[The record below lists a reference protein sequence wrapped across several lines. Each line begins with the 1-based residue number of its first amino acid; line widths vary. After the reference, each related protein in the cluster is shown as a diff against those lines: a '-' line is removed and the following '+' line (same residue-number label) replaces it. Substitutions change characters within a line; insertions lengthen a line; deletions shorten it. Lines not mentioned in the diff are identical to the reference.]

1 MTQFTPLVV
10 TIHAVPVTFSAESLT
25 PQETV
30 LRDTTSD
37 LPYSQLQTAK
47 VGFSA
52 PNQSRPNS
60 FILSR
65 VYKTPLVGADG
76 VIKGVIRTD
85 IKTTVPLSASSSDR
99 AKHVALVGGI
109 EDNSQVTG
117 QVLNLTSW
125 F

>member
-1 MTQFTPLVV
+1 MQFTPPVV
-10 TIHAVPVTFSAESLT
+10 TISSVPVTFSAESLT

-37 LPYSQLQTAK
+37 LPYSQLQTVK

-52 PNQSRPNS
+52 PSQTRPSS

-65 VYKTPLVGADG
+65 VFKTPVVGADG
-76 VIKGVIRTD
+76 VVKGVIRTD
-85 IKTTVPLSASSSDR
+85 IKTTVPLVASASDR
-99 AKHVALVGGI
+99 AKHASMVAGI
-109 EDNSQVTG
+109 EADTQVASQA
-117 QVLNLTSW
+117 LNLTTW